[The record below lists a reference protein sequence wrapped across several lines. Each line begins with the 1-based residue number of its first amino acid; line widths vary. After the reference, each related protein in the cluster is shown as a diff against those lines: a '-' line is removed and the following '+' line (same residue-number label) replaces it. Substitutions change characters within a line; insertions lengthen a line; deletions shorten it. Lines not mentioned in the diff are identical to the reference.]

1 MLKCLLKYWKRGIHE
16 HFSLVQERG
25 GAGRGRRQN
34 CIFWVSLATCKI
46 IHLHKFEDKVFPS
59 LTIRPLARVGEI
71 YDFDLARF
79 TLNFDNLE
87 LSYWSKTP
95 QCSFSGCHSVTVYGL
110 GANSISLIY
119 FSLLLLPLKKHALE
133 RENLHFLPYQ

>member
-1 MLKCLLKYWKRGIHE
+1 MNISHLSKKG
-16 HFSLVQERG
+16 G

-71 YDFDLARF
+71 YDLGIQFLNCLCPRLGNLEML
-79 TLNFDNLE
+79 TKIRKCTPLNF
-87 LSYWSKTP
+87 
-95 QCSFSGCHSVTVYGL
+95 VVY
-110 GANSISLIY
+110 S
-119 FSLLLLPLKKHALE
+119 
-133 RENLHFLPYQ
+133 